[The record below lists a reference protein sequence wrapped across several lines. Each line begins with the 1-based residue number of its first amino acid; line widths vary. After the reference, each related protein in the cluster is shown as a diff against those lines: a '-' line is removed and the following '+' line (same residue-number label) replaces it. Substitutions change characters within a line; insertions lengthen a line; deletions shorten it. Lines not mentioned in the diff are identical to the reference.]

1 MFFIEMFGS
10 FEKYFYLCG
19 QYNGGVKMKRR
30 IVLLCMLLLAVL
42 SVSAQMVVSGVV
54 TDRQT
59 GRSLPHVSVTVECN
73 NMSDVDAKIQVH
85 TVTNEEGRFTL
96 KVLQEPRFI
105 HVSHIGYQSRSMK
118 VKTDVEQ
125 SIQIALTTSSV
136 NLQEVLV
143 SADNALSIL
152 RAAMSRL
159 DVNYPQEPELMRC
172 FYRETARCGSR
183 YVSVAEAVMDMYKS
197 DYSYGP
203 EHDAVAIQKGRRLM
217 SMKAKDTL
225 GVKIQGGPV
234 MPLMVDV
241 AKCPDYLLNEDNLSR
256 YDLRL
261 EMPVKIADRLQ
272 YVIRLSPKGPVVF
285 PQMTGLLYIDQD
297 MLAFT
302 RAELELD
309 MRDWRKASDL
319 MLVKKPLG
327 LHFRPKELSVTIT
340 YETDDEGVTR
350 MSYVRNVM
358 RFNCDWKRRLF
369 ASTYTTVS
377 EMVVTDRL
385 QQGRE
390 VKRPRGRSS
399 FGLRE
404 RFYDKVAY
412 FEDPDFWAAYN
423 IIEPSEPLEHAIGK
437 LKRNVQRH

>member
-1 MFFIEMFGS
+1 ME
-10 FEKYFYLCG
+10 
-19 QYNGGVKMKRR
+19 RR
-30 IVLLCMLLLAVL
+30 IVALCILLLTVL
-42 SVSAQMVVSGVV
+42 MVGAQTVVSGVV

-59 GRSLPHVSVTVECN
+59 GRPLPHVSVTVESSSS
-73 NMSDVDAKIQVH
+73 SDAHGNTQVH

-96 KVLQEPRFI
+96 KVLRAPRYI
-105 HVSHIGYQSRSMK
+105 HVSHIGYKSRRMM
-118 VKTDVEQ
+118 VNANTME
-125 SIQIALTTSSV
+125 SIHIALTASSV

-143 SADNALSIL
+143 STDNALLIL
-152 RAAMSRL
+152 RAAMRRL
-159 DVNYPQEPELMRC
+159 GSNYPQEPELMRC
-172 FYRETARCGSR
+172 FYRETARRGSR
-183 YVSVAEAVMDMYKS
+183 YVSVAEAVMNMYKS

-203 EHDAVAIQKGRRLM
+203 EYDAVAILKGRRLM

-234 MPLMVDV
+234 MPLMVDI

-256 YDLRL
+256 YDLRM

-272 YVIRLSPKGPVVF
+272 YVIRLSPRGPVTF
-285 PQMTGLLYIDQD
+285 PQMTGLLYVDQE

-309 MRDWRKASDL
+309 MRDWRKASEL

-327 LHFRPKELSVTIT
+327 LHFRPKELSVIIT
-340 YETDDEGVTR
+340 YETDTKGMTR

-385 QQGRE
+385 EQGSE
-390 VKRPRGRSS
+390 VKRPLGRSS
-399 FGLRE
+399 FGIRE

-412 FEDPDFWAAYN
+412 FEDPDFWLAYN

-437 LKRNVQRH
+437 LKKNVQSH